1 METERRECLRV
12 EEGVVE
18 GEGGVSWYL
27 REISLIARSM
37 SSRSEVEGVVG
48 LSEGVVGA
56 GLSSLGFRFFFLFLD
71 FLMEVGC
78 AEATLEGGM
87 DGGCS
92 TDTAV
97 CCSSSGS
104 SISFN

>member
-12 EEGVVE
+12 TEGVGE

-27 REISLIARSM
+27 REISLIARSI

-71 FLMEVGC
+71 FLVAVGC
-78 AEATLEGGM
+78 DEETLEGGM
-87 DGGCS
+87 EAGS
-92 TDTAV
+92 SADTV
-97 CCSSSGS
+97 VCSSSSSS